1 MTTDRHLTASQR
13 ASSPVPRLAGYPEA
27 SAEATSFWE
36 GPAAWASLRE
46 RMGIVAGAVW
56 ERAYRPAYR
65 STFAALASLIEH
77 AAWSAEVGQVD
88 QTDPS
93 GLARAGL
100 RSLGDT
106 ARRTRQRMHA
116 SAPADGA
123 ADAMA
128 RAVDDLARSQ
138 PQVFTRAVWD
148 EACRRGAMDGAL
160 EGAREIVAGWRAR
173 TPRRIRGAAFGE
185 GSVTEWLHSS
195 LAAANRQVLRPWL
208 PSEPPGP
215 AASIVGLSFAH
226 APTAAVASA
235 PAVAGPGT
243 AVPPRRGGVRRVRT

>member
-1 MTTDRHLTASQR
+1 MTTDRHLTASQE
-13 ASSPVPRLAGYPEA
+13 ANSPVPRPAGYPEA
-27 SAEATSFWE
+27 SAEATSLWE
-36 GPAAWASLRE
+36 GPAASASLRE
-46 RMGIVAGAVW
+46 RMDIVANAVW
-56 ERAYRPAYR
+56 QRAYRPAYR

-77 AAWSAEVGQVD
+77 VAWSAEVGQVD

-93 GLARAGL
+93 ELARAGL

-106 ARRTRQRMHA
+106 ARRTRQRVHA

-138 PQVFTRAVWD
+138 PRVFTRAVRD

-173 TPRRIRGAAFGE
+173 TPRRIREAAFAE
-185 GSVTEWLHSS
+185 ANVTEWLHST
-195 LAAANRQVLRPWL
+195 LAAANRQVLHPWL
-208 PSEPPGP
+208 TGEPQGP
-215 AASIVGLSFAH
+215 EASIVGLSFAH
-226 APTAAVASA
+226 APAAAASA
-235 PAVAGPGT
+235 PNAAGPGT
-243 AVPPRRGGVRRVRT
+243 AVPPRRSGGRRVRT

>member
-1 MTTDRHLTASQR
+1 MTTDRHPTASQE
-13 ASSPVPRLAGYPEA
+13 ANSPAPRLAGYPEA
-27 SAEATSFWE
+27 SAEATSLWE
-36 GPAAWASLRE
+36 GPAASASLRE
-46 RMGIVAGAVW
+46 RMDIVTGAVW

-77 AAWSAEVGQVD
+77 AVWSAGVGQVG

-93 GLARAGL
+93 GLARAAL

-106 ARRTRQRMHA
+106 ARRTRQRVHA
-116 SAPADGA
+116 WAPADGA

-138 PQVFTRAVWD
+138 PRTRAVWD
-148 EACRRGAMDGAL
+148 EACRRGAVDGAL

-173 TPRRIRGAAFGE
+173 TPRRIRGAAFAE
-185 GSVTEWLHSS
+185 ANVTEWLHST

-208 PSEPPGP
+208 PSEPQGP
-215 AASIVGLSFAH
+215 EASIVGLSFAH
-226 APTAAVASA
+226 APTAAASA
-235 PAVAGPGT
+235 PNAAGPGT
-243 AVPPRRGGVRRVRT
+243 AVPPRRSGVRRVRT